1 MARPAHPPR
10 TALGVAVRARRQGV
24 SQRIVVEE
32 AGVGH
37 STLSSIER
45 GAFRPS
51 YDTARA
57 LARWLGWTVEQV
69 MDAADRPAP

>member
-1 MARPAHPPR
+1 MRPVAPVTFLGAHVRTQRAGRTQEAVAAEVGLPR
-10 TALGVAVRARRQGV
+10 A
-24 SQRIVVEE
+24 
-32 AGVGH
+32 
-37 STLSSIER
+37 TLSSIER